1 MKVHPKT
8 YWLSMSRTDFED
20 LDTENTVAILPIAAV
35 EQHGP
40 HLPVSVD
47 TDLAVGLVEA
57 TAARIP
63 ADLPATFLPVQ
74 AVGKS
79 NEHIMSAGTLT
90 LSYQTAYASWFEI
103 AECVHRAGIR
113 RLVII
118 SSHGGNVTTMN
129 TLARDIRVAFGMLVV
144 ATGWYS
150 MGVPDGLYDPEELKL
165 GIHGGDVETSMMLHL
180 KPDLVDMNRAE
191 NFTIKHRAN
200 MNDAPALN
208 RLGTLPFGWIADDL
222 NDKGAVGDARPAT
235 AEKGRLTVDYQ
246 ADRTIELL
254 RDVSDFDLS
263 ILSPFG
269 RED

>member
-1 MKVHPKT
+1 VHPKP
-8 YWLSMSRTDFED
+8 YWLSMSRTDFES

-47 TDLAVGLVEA
+47 TDLAEGLVQA
-57 TAARIP
+57 TAARMP
-63 ADLPATFLPVQ
+63 TDLPATFLPVQ

-79 NEHIMSAGTLT
+79 NEHIMSPGTLT
-90 LSYQTAYASWFEI
+90 LSYQTAYACWYEI
-103 AECVHRAGIR
+103 AESVHRAGIK
-113 RLVII
+113 RLVIM

-129 TLARDIRVAFGMLVV
+129 TLARDIRIAFGMLVV

-150 MGVPDGLYDPEELKL
+150 MGTPEGLYDQDELKL

-180 KPDLVDMNRAE
+180 KPELVDMNKAE
-191 NFTIKHRAN
+191 NFVMKHRAR

-222 NDKGAVGDARPAT
+222 NDKGAAGDARPAT
-235 AEKGRLTVDYQ
+235 AEKGRLTIDYQ

-254 RDVSDFDLS
+254 RDVSSFDLS
-263 ILSPFG
+263 ILRSFG